1 MEAYTGVIKY
11 LSGETKKLAS
21 ISINMSE
28 NDSMNAHYYTTMLT
42 PLFTRYFTVSTT
54 HRYEAG

>member
-21 ISINMSE
+21 INITMSE
-28 NDSMNAHYYTTMLT
+28 NERMNAHYYTTMLT
-42 PLFTRYFTVSTT
+42 PLFTRYFTVSTM
-54 HRYEAG
+54 HR